1 MRTLVIGLVG
11 VASALSGC
19 DKRSNG
25 GAAGSAS
32 SRPALTAAPAPAG
45 DAPTI
50 VTTSVA
56 SFTKDD
62 LLDECDDFTFTL
74 APGVDAG
81 AVDIENG
88 FERFVRGKKGM
99 SRLTRR
105 CAAEFGTN
113 AVLATC
119 TVDTEKGTTEG
130 DSGVGVTVGLK
141 GRYYNLDTL
150 TKSDVYRRNC
160 IDIRGAW
167 DPVNQDSDEYRT
179 AVRARAGRE
188 AEKAPSGALLRQT
201 PERPPRP

>member
-1 MRTLVIGLVG
+1 VVRTLVIGLVG
-11 VASALSGC
+11 LVASLSGC
-19 DKRSNG
+19 DKRRDG

-32 SRPALTAAPAPAG
+32 LRPTLAAAAASVG

-81 AVDIENG
+81 AADIENG

-105 CAAEFGTN
+105 CAEEFATN

-119 TVDTEKGTTEG
+119 TMDTEKGTTKG

-150 TKSDVYRRNC
+150 TKSDVYRKNC

-167 DPVNQDSDEYRT
+167 ATVDQDSDEYRT

-188 AEKAPSGALLRQT
+188 AEKAQKTLGQ
-201 PERPPRP
+201 

>member
-1 MRTLVIGLVG
+1 MVLRTVVIGLVG
-11 VASALSGC
+11 IVASLSGC
-19 DKRSNG
+19 DKRRDG

-32 SRPALTAAPAPAG
+32 SRPTLTRGPAPAG

-50 VTTSVA
+50 VMASVA

-81 AVDIENG
+81 AADIENG
-88 FERFVRGKKGM
+88 FERFVREKRGM

-105 CAAEFGTN
+105 CAEQFGTN

-119 TVDTEKGTTEG
+119 TMDAENGVTG
-130 DSGVGVTVGLK
+130 DSAVGVTVGIK
-141 GRYYNLDTL
+141 GRYYNLYTL
-150 TKSDVYRRNC
+150 TKSDVYRKNC
-160 IDIRGAW
+160 IDIRGTW
-167 DPVNQDSDEYRT
+167 DTVDQDSDEYRT

-188 AEKAPSGALLRQT
+188 AEKAQKT
-201 PERPPRP
+201 PGQ

>member
-1 MRTLVIGLVG
+1 MRWVVIGLVG
-11 VASALSGC
+11 IVASFSGC
-19 DKRSNG
+19 DKRRD

-32 SRPALTAAPAPAG
+32 SRPTLTAGPAAAG
-45 DAPTI
+45 DAATI

-81 AVDIENG
+81 AADIENG
-88 FERFVRGKKGM
+88 FEGFVRGKKGM

-105 CAAEFGTN
+105 CAEQFATN

-119 TVDTEKGTTEG
+119 TMDAEKGVTKG
-130 DSGVGVTVGLK
+130 DPAPGVTVGIK

-150 TKSDVYRRNC
+150 TKSDVYRKNC

-167 DPVNQDSDEYRT
+167 DTVDQDSDAYRT
-179 AVRARAGRE
+179 AVRARAVRE
-188 AEKAPSGALLRQT
+188 AEKAQKTLGQ
-201 PERPPRP
+201 